1 MSILKILGK
10 VGAVA
15 AGGAALFLAGKS
27 GLGESLFS
35 SKEDGVETDD
45 LEATLQPT
53 PTETEDVI
61 ETPEVETTEQEG
73 SD

>member
-27 GLGESLFS
+27 GLGESLFNG
-35 SKEDGVETDD
+35 KEDIATDD
-45 LEATLQPT
+45 LEDTLQPT
-53 PTETEDVI
+53 ETTEETETVD
-61 ETPEVETTEQEG
+61 TTTEQEA